1 MRQTLVGTCP
11 NYLPCSAPITI
22 VYSNLPPASFLNA
35 VPEQGQR
42 ILIDEHQ
49 AQIVVVPSRL
59 LLASLNPTL
68 VGLLLA
74 QQVESDMA
82 YHRQDLGTMVLTDAT
97 SIFIEADVQ
106 HIM

>member
-1 MRQTLVGTCP
+1 MPDGMVRKQIQYTSKGRKFRAAF
-11 NYLPCSAPITI
+11 S
-22 VYSNLPPASFLNA
+22 SS
-35 VPEQGQR
+35 QGQR